1 MGHNAFGQRHPDLA
15 SNESPG
21 GVLRLMFLRLTLGF
35 LNQGQDQRICV
46 PKITLMVLVMGT
58 TTTVYVGLNLLT
70 HETEVGLNR

>member
-15 SNESPG
+15 SNESLG

-46 PKITLMVLVMGT
+46 PKITLMNGSGYGNHYNSVCWAEFA
-58 TTTVYVGLNLLT
+58 
-70 HETEVGLNR
+70 HP